1 MDRLQLSL
9 SELQGMVKN
18 ALELALPESFWVK
31 AEISELTVN
40 RSGHCYLDLIETD
53 SANTI
58 TARVRAT
65 IWSYTF
71 RMLKPYFEST
81 TGQSFS
87 EGIKVLLNA
96 KVEYH
101 EVYGLSLNIRD
112 IDPAYTLGDMVQ
124 QRRAIIVRLEKEGVF
139 DMNKELEMPIVPQRI
154 AIISSPTAAGLQD
167 FIDQLHHN
175 PQRIKFYTKLFPAM
189 MQGKEAPASII
200 AALDRI
206 FGYEDFFDAVAIIRG
221 GGAQIDL
228 AAFDNYDLAFHITQF
243 PLPVITGIGHDK
255 DDSVADMVAHTR
267 MKTPTAVAE
276 FLISTVEEFTA
287 YLSELEQ
294 QFASV
299 VNDRLQQSREQLSDL
314 LNAVSNQ
321 ARLKMKDERQLLEIS
336 GLKLKNGVENYLQ
349 DKKNEF
355 HLLATE
361 IKSSTGTFVRHHQNL
376 LARAVQETRF
386 SIKTTGWKKHNELKI
401 FQHEMKY
408 KIEDRL
414 KLEKR
419 QMLGLQEKLRLVD
432 PQQILK
438 RGFSLTFKD
447 GKILKSVH
455 QLSEDDRLETR
466 LSDGTVISNVQ
477 TINFKSQKSKVK
489 SQKNGISE

>member
-1 MDRLQLSL
+1 MDRPQLSL

-18 ALELALPESFWVK
+18 ALELALPDSYWVR

-53 SANTI
+53 SANAI
-58 TARVRAT
+58 TARVRGT

-101 EVYGLSLNIRD
+101 ELYGLSLNIRD
-112 IDPAYTLGDMVQ
+112 IDPAYTLGDMAQ
-124 QRRAIIVRLEKEGVF
+124 QRRAIIARLEEEGVF
-139 DMNKELEMPIVPQRI
+139 DMNKELEMPLVPQRI

-175 PQRIKFYTKLFPAM
+175 PQWIKFYTKLFPAT

-206 FGYEDFFDAVAIIRG
+206 FEHEDFFDAVAIIRG

-287 YLSELEQ
+287 YLLGLEQ
-294 QFASV
+294 QFASAV
-299 VNDRLQQSREQLSDL
+299 SDRLQQNREYLGNM
-314 LNAVSNQ
+314 LNSIGNQ
-321 ARLKMKDERQLLEIS
+321 ARLKLKDERQLLEIS
-336 GLKLKNGVENYLQ
+336 ELKLKNGVGSYLQ
-349 DKKNEF
+349 YKKNEF

-361 IKSSTGTFVRHHQNL
+361 IKSSTGTFVRYHQNL
-376 LARAVQETRF
+376 LARAAQKTRF
-386 SIKTTGWKKHNELKI
+386 SIKTIGWKKHNELKT
-401 FQHEMKY
+401 FQHEMNY

-414 KLEKR
+414 KLENR
-419 QMLGLQEKLRLVD
+419 QILGLQEKLRLID

-438 RGFSLTFKD
+438 RGFSLTFKN
-447 GKILKSVH
+447 GKLLKSAS
-455 QLSEDDRLETR
+455 QLSGGDYIETR
-466 LSDGTVISNVQ
+466 LPDGTVISNVQ
-477 TINFKSQKSKVK
+477 TINFKTQNPKSRT
-489 SQKNGISE
+489 GTSE